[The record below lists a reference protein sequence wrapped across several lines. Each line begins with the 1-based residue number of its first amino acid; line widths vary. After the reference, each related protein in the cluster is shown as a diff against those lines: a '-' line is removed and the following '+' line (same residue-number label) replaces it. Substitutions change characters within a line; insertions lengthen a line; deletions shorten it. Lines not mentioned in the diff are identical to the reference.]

1 MSPDVKKESW
11 WDREEPFPRLD
22 KHRCLDCEERRNRPV
37 DPIVKKYLALQ
48 EKVAFLERE
57 LERQIEHRMK
67 EKEEE
72 KAQKFWKGDVTTTI
86 PGMQKVEWYNTPATL
101 SPTHPLDS
109 TGDPIPT
116 PYETIC

>member
-37 DPIVKKYLALQ
+37 DPIVKKYLALR

-57 LERQIEHRMK
+57 LERQIERRMK

-72 KAQKFWKGDVTTTI
+72 QDKWCHWYYPVTTPSVI
-86 PGMQKVEWYNTPATL
+86 KKVTWYNTPATL
-101 SPTHPLDS
+101 YPTHPLTS